1 MKIKKITLIL
11 FLGFLCSKGL
21 FAQFYQE
28 DFANEFPADWTS
40 IEVVGNGSSTAS
52 WTHTTSGP
60 GAPIDFMI
68 APIASTTASNGW
80 VMFDSNANCS
90 GTTGQNAWLI
100 SPEIDATNI
109 ELVWLQFETY
119 YRTFYDRPQLRIG
132 TDMNNLDTWETIEI
146 FPDVEVT
153 DYAPINDASINAQ
166 LVNLDLTEYTANSVF
181 RFAFQFLSDQTV
193 FNGGEPVGCAYAWEI
208 DDIALLDYNPNPS
221 VDLQINPFYAIAPNA
236 ITPKS
241 QVSPIAFMADIKN
254 VGINDID
261 SSTLDINIFNGVG
274 NILFSDQLNYST
286 ILSGQ
291 VKENVFFSNQFT
303 PPTSPDIYQGSYFAN
318 AIGSPDENLMNN
330 EKSFLFEI
338 NDTMFSKSNTVT
350 NGVSS
355 NPDESTAFTYGNIYY
370 IPNGEGMFAR
380 YVQFGVLNA
389 DELEGEIVEIYL
401 YRWNGDLDNNGSID
415 PYEINSDSGAALFQ
429 SVTQYEFDGTENGEL
444 LTIPINIDG
453 IGVPLAD
460 DSYYFVCVQYSGSEE
475 LFLLASN
482 EHDYNSMRFITESLG
497 MPRYAAAFDQGN
509 TGIYDIVQNVVPVI
523 NMSIG
528 NVQDI
533 FEDPLANKE
542 VLLPEHSIHIFPNP
556 VGEIATIA
564 FDLEATS
571 INVEMD
577 LFNSIGKLVKT
588 VQYSNVKKDNLM
600 MNVKNLV
607 NGNYILKIHT
617 TLGNSVIKMTILH

>member
-1 MKIKKITLIL
+1 MKIKITTLIL
-11 FLGFLCSKGL
+11 FLGFLSSKIL
-21 FAQFYQE
+21 FAQFYEE
-28 DFANEFPADWTS
+28 DFAGGFPADWTS
-40 IEVVGNGSSTAS
+40 VEILGNGTSTSA

-60 GAPIDFMI
+60 GAPIEFMI
-68 APIASTTASNGW
+68 APLLSTTASNGW
-80 VMFDSNANCS
+80 VMFDSNANCA
-90 GTTGQNAWLI
+90 GGDGQNAWLI

-109 ELVWLQFETY
+109 NTVWLQFETY
-119 YRTFYDRPQLRIG
+119 YQSFYDRPQLRIG
-132 TDMNNLDTWETIEI
+132 TDINNLDIWDVIEV
-146 FPDVEVT
+146 FPDVEVNNF
-153 DYAPINDASINAQ
+153 APINDAATNPQ
-166 LVNLDLTEYTANSVF
+166 FVNLNLTEYAANSIF
-181 RFAFQFLSDQTV
+181 RFAFQFLSDETV
-193 FNGGEPVGCAYAWEI
+193 FNNGEPIGCAYAWEI
-208 DDIALLDYNPNPS
+208 DDIALLDYNPNSS

-286 ILSGQ
+286 ILSNQ

-303 PPTSPDIYQGSYFAN
+303 PPASPDIYQGSYFVN
-318 AIGSPDENLMNN
+318 PIGSSDENLMNN

-338 NDTMFSKSNTVT
+338 NDTMFSKSNTIT
-350 NGVSS
+350 NAISS
-355 NPDESTAFTYGNIYY
+355 NPNEGTAFTSGNIYY
-370 IPNGEGMFAR
+370 VPNGAGVFAR

-389 DELEGEIVEIYL
+389 DELIGEMVEIYL
-401 YRWNGDLDNNGSID
+401 YHWEGDLNNNESID
-415 PYEINSDSGAALFQ
+415 AAEINADSGGALFK
-429 SVTQYEFDGTENGEL
+429 SFTQYQFNGTENGQL
-444 LTIPINIDG
+444 LTIPINING
-453 IGVPLAD
+453 IGVPLSD
-460 DSYYFVCVQYSGSEE
+460 DSYYFVCVQYSGDKE

-482 EHDYNSMRFITESLG
+482 TYDFSATQFISNALYI
-497 MPRYAAAFDQGN
+497 PHYAAAFDQNN
-509 TGIYDIVQNVVPVI
+509 TGTYDIIQNVVPVI
-523 NMSIG
+523 NMSIS
-528 NVQDI
+528 NIEDI
-533 FEDPLANKE
+533 FPLANKE

-588 VQYSNVKKDNLM
+588 VQYSNVKKDNLT

-617 TLGNSVIKMTILH
+617 TLGNRVIKMTILH